1 MISTEHALRLA
12 RCLQRLNFDRATGG
26 GYVAP
31 RKADYA
37 HALSLG
43 VDLRLLAFETFG
55 GFSPGVV
62 CFLKDLAFEVRN
74 RLTARQYDLT
84 TWGAR
89 SWLAFQTQQLSI
101 TLHMACAWEI
111 ADELGIAA
119 AAAMSDPR
127 DVGV

>member
-1 MISTEHALRLA
+1 MYGLEERGEPGDG
-12 RCLQRLNFDRATGG
+12 RFDPSTGG

-62 CFLKDLAFEVRN
+62 RLLKDLAWEVRN
-74 RLTARQYDLT
+74 KLSARQYDLT

-89 SWLAFQTQQLSI
+89 SWLAFQTQQLSVK
-101 TLHMACAWEI
+101 LHISCAWEI
-111 ADELGIAA
+111 ATELGIAA
-119 AAAMSDPR
+119 AAAMGDPR

>member
-1 MISTEHALRLA
+1 M
-12 RCLQRLNFDRATGG
+12 
-26 GYVAP
+26 AP

-62 CFLKDLAFEVRN
+62 RLLKDLAWEVRN
-74 RLTARQYDLT
+74 KLSARQYDLT

-89 SWLAFQTQQLSI
+89 SWLAFQTQQLSVK
-101 TLHMACAWEI
+101 LHISCAWEI
-111 ADELGIAA
+111 ATELGIAA
-119 AAAMSDPR
+119 AAAMGDPR

>member
-1 MISTEHALRLA
+1 MVR
-12 RCLQRLNFDRATGG
+12 
-26 GYVAP
+26 
-31 RKADYA
+31 
-37 HALSLG
+37 
-43 VDLRLLAFETFG
+43 
-55 GFSPGVV
+55 
-62 CFLKDLAFEVRN
+62 FLKDLAFEVRN

-89 SWLAFQTQQLSI
+89 SWLSFQTQQLSI